1 MIAGRVA
8 VAYRMA
14 LDHPERLERLALL
27 DVITYLRFYVKQ

>member
-1 MIAGRVA
+1 MIAGRVT

-27 DVITYLRFYVKQ
+27 DVITYFAFT

>member
-14 LDHPERLERLALL
+14 LDNLERLERLALL